1 MQRAAAAV
9 LLLFA
14 LRAVAADD
22 PVTVIAA
29 TKGNV
34 WETSIAMSAAD
45 PQKAVAIGVVSGVGN
60 ADVQPFY
67 TEDGGRTWHYGGKLG
82 FTTAKRTYIRHGDPV
97 VASDRSGTM
106 YAATLIGWPNSYP
119 LTYGG
124 IGVSR
129 STDNGRTWDGPY
141 GVVERAPT
149 DTPAVYSDDKEWI
162 AVDTTGG
169 KYDGNVYV
177 AWLRVD
183 TKNSSRPE
191 AVFAR
196 STDGGVTWSPELV
209 LGPGAGGQIS
219 VGPNG
224 EVILFRSCG
233 DGYYC
238 SQVSL
243 DGGESFAAPVRIA
256 VSSTFVAHGVDVSS
270 GPHRGNLYQAWIA
283 AITGPQLSRSFV
295 GTVFFARST
304 DGGKSW
310 SQPRPITPFNS
321 GSALFQTLAV
331 DPANGDLV
339 LSWLD
344 RRANPA
350 GKIFRL
356 YATRSTD
363 GGVTWSEQVPVTGEV
378 DMAVPGTNPFIG
390 DYNQMVGFAGV
401 FLSAF
406 SDGTG
411 KMRVARLTFQQ
422 PQKTGP
428 RRRAVRP

>member
-1 MQRAAAAV
+1 MQRVAAAV
-9 LLLFA
+9 LLLSA
-14 LRAVAADD
+14 LRAFGAGD
-22 PVTVIAA
+22 PGYVIAA
-29 TKGNV
+29 TRGNV
-34 WETSIAMSAAD
+34 WETSIALSHAD
-45 PQKAVAIGVVSGVGN
+45 PLKAVAIGVVSGAGN
-60 ADVQPFY
+60 ANVQPFF
-67 TEDGGRTWHYGGKLG
+67 TEDGGRTWHYGGNLG
-82 FTTAKRTYIRHGDPV
+82 YTTKKRTYVRHGDPV
-97 VASDRSGTM
+97 VASDRFGTM
-106 YAATLIGWPNSYP
+106 YAATLIGSPNNYP
-119 LTYGG
+119 LTYSG

-149 DTPAVYSDDKEWI
+149 DTPVYYSDDKEWI

-169 KYDGNVYV
+169 RYDGNVYV

-183 TKNSSRPE
+183 TKANSRPE

-196 STDGGVTWSPELV
+196 STDGGVTWSPELL

-243 DGGESFAAPVRIA
+243 DGGETFAAPVRIA
-256 VSSTFVAHGVDVSS
+256 VSSTFVSHGVDVSN

-283 AITGPQLSRSFV
+283 AITGPQLTRSFV

-304 DGGKSW
+304 DGGKTW
-310 SQPRPITPFNS
+310 QQPRPITPFNT
-321 GSALFQTLAV
+321 GTALFQTLAV
-331 DPANGDLV
+331 DPVNGDVV
-339 LSWLD
+339 LAWLD

-350 GKIFRL
+350 GKKFRL
-356 YATRSTD
+356 YTSRSTD
-363 GGVTWSEQVPVTGEV
+363 GGATWSEQVPVTDEV
-378 DMAVPGTNPFIG
+378 DMAVPGSNPFIG
-390 DYNQMVGFAGV
+390 DYNQMVGFGGV
-401 FLSAF
+401 YLSAF

-411 KMRVARLTFQQ
+411 KMRVARLSFQP
-422 PQKTGP
+422 PQKSGP
-428 RRRAVRP
+428 RRRAARP